1 MAGTSL
7 GYPHENV
14 VQGGAVDG
22 QLMDGQIRGQALHK
36 LQGLHSF
43 PEDIAVAALVQFLGL
58 LI

>member
-36 LQGLHSF
+36 LQGLQRKLI
-43 PEDIAVAALVQFLGL
+43 PIRKGL
-58 LI
+58 LQNER